1 LISENF
7 HNKKFFEAI
16 RRRRNIKK
24 AYYLLFFD
32 RGAIVIILAL
42 HPSVA
47 AVEADK
53 FEKNQA
59 QKNTLKLKIFHRTP
73 QFVSNLSAVCQGFYS
88 KSFWGSSA
96 SPCNFLG
103 RQIHFPSNLV

>member
-1 LISENF
+1 LISEIFTIKN
-7 HNKKFFEAI
+7 FFEAT

-32 RGAIVIILAL
+32 RGVIVIILAL
-42 HPSVA
+42 HSSVS

-73 QFVSNLSAVCQGFYS
+73 QFVGNLSAVCQGFYL

-96 SPCNFLG
+96 SPCHFLG
-103 RQIHFPSNLV
+103 R